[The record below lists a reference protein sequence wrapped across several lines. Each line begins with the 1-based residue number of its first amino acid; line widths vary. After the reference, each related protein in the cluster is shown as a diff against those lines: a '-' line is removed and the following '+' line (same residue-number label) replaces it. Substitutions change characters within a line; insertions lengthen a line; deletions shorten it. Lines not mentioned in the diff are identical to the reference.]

1 MNWYYTPHYLAKSA
15 HRHGEGW
22 HGVCI
27 GTTSKSTERVVV
39 VTHVNL
45 LVCLLAVSPTT
56 PPVTRVT
63 PVITSHTTGP
73 VVVVTHKGE

>member
-1 MNWYYTPHYLAKSA
+1 MDTVMD
-15 HRHGEGW
+15 
-22 HGVCI
+22 GVCI
-27 GTTSKSTERVVV
+27 GTTSKSTQRVAL
-39 VTHVNL
+39 VTQVTL

-73 VVVVTHKGE
+73 VVVVTHTGE